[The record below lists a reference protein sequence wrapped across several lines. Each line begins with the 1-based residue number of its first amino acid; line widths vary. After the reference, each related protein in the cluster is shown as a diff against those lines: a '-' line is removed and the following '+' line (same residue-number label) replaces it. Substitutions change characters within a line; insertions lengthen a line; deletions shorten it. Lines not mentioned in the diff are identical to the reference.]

1 MRYRAFRTKK
11 DNNFHFQFLT
21 ENGDP
26 ILKSQAYADKNACF
40 NGIKSVMKNAGDTSR
55 YEKMEEGG
63 KHFFIIRAGNNQE
76 IGRSVAY
83 NSSADADRGIA
94 LMQAEG
100 PTAKNNADKGTSTT
114 TQKAAAST
122 PPPVAPTPEK
132 EQKKPASGADDY
144 KPLAYYESRIS
155 GKDNGFESFA
165 ADGEYYFTYNSG
177 GKVILISE
185 GYSSESSRDNGISSV
200 TKNIGAKGRVKK
212 EVHKNGKHYF
222 RVVAG
227 NHQEIATSRWYDNEG
242 EMDKMI
248 ATLQSGGSGTAQNLS
263 AAAPAATG
271 SKAETPKKEAAAPK
285 KEKKAKKPAAE
296 RKYLRQGVSYPCSE
310 IVFDTFQSGG
320 NEKYYFVFRTKDDK
334 AILINGDVRG
344 HATVEELNST
354 IEEVLKYGPD
364 KKNYLIKETKNGKP
378 YFYIKN
384 AEDKNIAR
392 SSLFYASKEEMDAA
406 IKLLACGAGM
416 TKAAPAAAA
425 AAAPAAPAAKVVDE
439 YLECSAYKGGAG
451 FHKFKHDNGEYYFA
465 YNDDNGK
472 TYLRSEGY
480 TSESGRDNGINSVIK
495 NAPNDER
502 WRAKNEDGKYF
513 FVLRAGNNQEIAR
526 SCPYDSEA
534 AMMKDFAWVRGDR
547 STIGQGAALVGGVWM
562 TGFALRA
569 QEQEKQ
575 ATMAAEDTA
584 RLKAEAEAKA
594 KAEAERLRAEAE
606 AKAKTEEARLRAE
619 AEAKAKADAERRK
632 AESEARRKAEEE
644 ARRKAEEEA
653 IEKARIAAEARRK
666 EQEALRIKMEAEA
679 KAKAEA
685 EAKKAEAARLAAL
698 AAAAAAVPI
707 VTKKVTVEKKEVI
720 KEKEKEDD
728 YLPCKEYEGHP
739 VNDKENNIAFFKHSN
754 GQLYFAVYDKDGK
767 VRLRSEGFK
776 DAKTRDEEVSGVIK
790 NINNREMYSTIRRG
804 NYYINIL
811 EDKTGREVG
820 RSCLLKDKVAPVPP
834 VAAVAAAA
842 AAPVVIKK
850 VVEKKPEPPKPKE
863 KEDDY
868 LPCEA
873 YANHKV
879 TDKKNNIAQFT
890 HKNGQHYFAV
900 YHEKTGKVRLRSEG
914 FTDKNK
920 LNSELNAVIKYLNDK
935 DRYETIRRGK
945 YYINVLKDTSG
956 REVGRSCLLKDKVSP
971 IVVAPVAAVAAAAVV
986 KPTPPPPPPPVVVA
1000 EKKKEKPKPVAAAP
1014 VAAAATSGGCLRLW
1028 PLLLALLLLLL
1039 LLLLWFKGCFG
1050 CAAAPP
1056 VAPVAPP
1063 PVVAPVA
1070 PPVKVAVC
1078 PAAGELKLN
1087 DGIGTQVADYLAD
1100 PESTFPKRFNVGGIN
1115 YDKNGTRLNSR
1126 AKKQLDDLATC
1137 LKGCNNIEADVY
1149 GYISGNEQGS
1159 YRGNKE
1165 ITLDDVR
1172 ARGVVDYLKSRGI
1185 DTDRLNFEGGGTN
1198 DNGGISIEIDKR

>member
-21 ENGDP
+21 EKGDP

-40 NGIKSVMKNAGDTSR
+40 NGIKSVMKNAGDASR
-55 YEKMEEGG
+55 YEKIEEGG
-63 KHFFIIRAGNNQE
+63 KHYFILKAGNNQE

-83 NSSADADRGIA
+83 NSAADADRGIA

-100 PTAKNNADKGTSTT
+100 PTAKNNADKGTDS
-114 TQKAAAST
+114 QNAAAST
-122 PPPVAPTPEK
+122 PPPAEK
-132 EQKKPASGADDY
+132 KKPASGDDDY
-144 KPLAYYESRIS
+144 RPLAFYESRIS

-165 ADGEYYFTYNSG
+165 AEGESYFTYNVG

-185 GYSSESSRDNGISSV
+185 GYSSDSARDNGINSV
-200 TKNIGAKGRVKK
+200 TKNMPIEGRIKKG
-212 EVHKNGKHYF
+212 VHKNGKHFF

-242 EMDKMI
+242 EMDAMI
-248 ATLQSGGSGTAQNLS
+248 AMLQGGGSGAALNVA
-263 AAAPAATG
+263 AAAPAA
-271 SKAETPKKEAAAPK
+271 KAEAPK
-285 KEKKAKKPAAE
+285 KEKKPAAE
-296 RKYLRQGVSYPCSE
+296 RTYLRQGVSYPCSD

-320 NEKYYFVFRTKDDK
+320 NEKYYFVFRTKEDK

-344 HATVEELNST
+344 HATVEELNNT
-354 IEEVLKYGPD
+354 IDEVLKYGPD

-378 YFYIKN
+378 YFYITN
-384 AEDKNIAR
+384 SDDKNIAR
-392 SSLFYASKEEMDAA
+392 SSLFYSSKEEMDAA

-416 TKAAPAAAA
+416 TKTTTAAATPVA
-425 AAAPAAPAAKVVDE
+425 AVPTAPAAPAAKAVDE
-439 YLECSAYKGGAG
+439 YLDCAAYKGAEG
-451 FHKFKHDNGEYYFA
+451 FHKFKNDASGEHYFA
-465 YNDDNGK
+465 FNGDNGK

-495 NAPNDER
+495 NAPNDDR

-526 SCPYDSEA
+526 SCPYDTEA

-547 STIGQGAALVGGVWM
+547 STIGAGATLVGGVWM

-569 QEQEKQ
+569 QEEEKQ
-575 ATMAAEDTA
+575 AVMAAEDQA

-606 AKAKTEEARLRAE
+606 AKTKAEEARLRAE
-619 AEAKAKADAERRK
+619 AESKAKAEAEKRK
-632 AESEARRKAEEE
+632 AEAEARRKAEEE

-653 IEKARIAAEARRK
+653 IAKAKAEAEARRK
-666 EQEALRIKMEAEA
+666 AQEEARLKAEAEA
-679 KAKAEA
+679 KAKAEE

-728 YLPCKEYEGHP
+728 YLPCKEYEGHT

-754 GQLYFAVYDKDGK
+754 GQFYFAVYDKDGK
-767 VRLRSEGFK
+767 VRLRSEGFQ

-804 NYYINIL
+804 QYYINIL

-834 VAAVAAAA
+834 VAKVAAVA
-842 AAPVVIKK
+842 AAPVVVKK
-850 VVEKKPEPPKPKE
+850 IIEKKPEPPKPKE

-879 TDKKNNIAQFT
+879 TDKENNIAQFT

-900 YHEKTGKVRLRSEG
+900 YHKNGKVRLRSEG

-920 LNSELNAVIKYLNDK
+920 LNSELNAAIKYLNDK
-935 DRYETIRRGK
+935 DRYETIQRGK
-945 YYINVLKDTSG
+945 YYINVLKDPSG
-956 REVGRSCLLKDKVSP
+956 REVGRSCLLKEKISP
-971 IVVAPVAAVAAAAVV
+971 IVAAPVVAAAAAAIV
-986 KPTPPPPPPPVVVA
+986 KETPPPPPPPKPKPVVA
-1000 EKKKEKPKPVAAAP
+1000 EKKKEKKKPVVAAAP
-1014 VAAAATSGGCLRLW
+1014 VAAAATSGGCMRFW
-1028 PLLLALLLLLL
+1028 WLLPLLLLLL
-1039 LLLLWFKGCFG
+1039 AALYFLRGCEG
-1050 CAAAPP
+1050 CGAT
-1056 VAPVAPP
+1056 
-1063 PVVAPVA
+1063 PVVAPPVEKVVT
-1070 PPVKVAVC
+1070 PPPPPPPAKVAIC
-1078 PAAGELKLN
+1078 PAAKDLKLSG
-1087 DGIGTQVADYLAD
+1087 GIGSQVAAYLAD

-1115 YDKNGTRLNSR
+1115 YSKNGTRLNSR
-1126 AKKQLDDLATC
+1126 AKKALDDLATC
-1137 LKGCNNIEADVY
+1137 LKGCGNLDVDVY

-1172 ARGVVDYLKSRGI
+1172 SRGVVDYLKSRGI

-1198 DNGGISIEIDKR
+1198 DNGGITIEIDKR

>member
-21 ENGDP
+21 EKGDP

-63 KHFFIIRAGNNQE
+63 KHYFIIKAGNNQE

-83 NSSADADRGIA
+83 NSSADADRGIK

-100 PTAKNNADKGTSTT
+100 PTAKNNADKGATT
-114 TQKAAAST
+114 DTQKAAAST
-122 PPPVAPTPEK
+122 PPPAATPKTEA
-132 EQKKPASGADDY
+132 KKPASGADDY
-144 KPLAYYESRIS
+144 KPLAYYESHIS
-155 GKDNGFESFA
+155 GKNNGFESFA

-185 GYSSESSRDNGISSV
+185 GYSSESSRDNGIKSV
-200 TKNIGAKGRVKK
+200 TKNMPVEGRIKK

-227 NHQEIATSRWYDNEG
+227 NHQEVATSRWYDNEG

-248 ATLQSGGSGTAQNLS
+248 ATLQGGGSGAALNVAS
-263 AAAPAATG
+263 AAASTKEV
-271 SKAETPKKEAAAPK
+271 KAEAPK
-285 KEKKAKKPAAE
+285 KEKKTKKAAAE
-296 RKYLRQGVSYPCSE
+296 RTYLRQGVSYPCSD

-320 NEKYYFVFRTKDDK
+320 NEKYYFVFRTKDEK

-354 IEEVLKYGPD
+354 IEEVIKYGPD
-364 KKNYLIKETKNGKP
+364 AKNYLIKETKNGKP

-416 TKAAPAAAA
+416 TKTTKAAPVAA
-425 AAAPAAPAAKVVDE
+425 AAPAAKVVDE
-439 YLECSAYKGGAG
+439 YLDCAAYKGGAG
-451 FHKFKHDNGEYYFA
+451 FHKFKNDASGEHYFA

-480 TSESGRDNGINSVIK
+480 TSESGRDNGIESVIK

-502 WRAKNEDGKYF
+502 WRAKNENGSYF
-513 FVLRAGNNQEIAR
+513 YVLRAGNNQEIAR
-526 SCPYDSEA
+526 SCPYNSEA

-547 STIGQGAALVGGVWM
+547 STIGKGAALVGGIWM

-575 ATMAAEDTA
+575 SIMADADAA
-584 RLKAEAEAKA
+584 RLRAEAEAKA

-606 AKAKTEEARLRAE
+606 AKAKADADRLKAE

-632 AESEARRKAEEE
+632 AEAEERRKAEEE

-653 IEKARIAAEARRK
+653 IAKAKIAAEARRK

-707 VTKKVTVEKKEVI
+707 VTKKVIVEKKEVI

-728 YLPCKEYEGHP
+728 YLPCKEYEKHP
-739 VNDKENNIAFFKHSN
+739 VTDKENNIALFKHSN
-754 GQLYFAVYDKDGK
+754 GQLYFAVYNKDGS

-776 DAKTRDEEVSGVIK
+776 DTKKRDEELVGVIK
-790 NINNREMYSTIRRG
+790 HINNREMYSTIRRG

-834 VAAVAAAA
+834 VAAVAAV

-850 VVEKKPEPPKPKE
+850 VIEKKPEPPKPKE

-879 TDKKNNIAQFT
+879 TDKENNIAQFT

-900 YHEKTGKVRLRSEG
+900 YHKNGKVRLRSEG

-920 LNSELNAVIKYLNDK
+920 LKSELNTVIKHLNEK
-935 DRYETIRRGK
+935 NRYETIQRGK
-945 YYINVLKDTSG
+945 YYINVLKNPSG
-956 REVGRSCLLKDKVSP
+956 REVGRSCLLKEKISP
-971 IVVAPVAAVAAAAVV
+971 IVLAPVVAATPIVN
-986 KPTPPPPPPPVVVA
+986 PTPPPPPPPVVVA
-1000 EKKKEKPKPVAAAP
+1000 EKKKEKPVVAAAP

-1028 PLLLALLLLLL
+1028 PLLLLGLLLL
-1039 LLLLWFKGCFG
+1039 LLLLWFKGCLG
-1050 CAAAPP
+1050 CAAVPP
-1056 VAPVAPP
+1056 AVVTPPP

-1070 PPVKVAVC
+1070 PPAKVAIC
-1078 PAAGELKLN
+1078 PAAGDLKLN
-1087 DGIGTQVADYLAD
+1087 DGIGSQVADYLAD
-1100 PESTFPKRFNVGGIN
+1100 PESTYPKRFNVGGIN

-1185 DTDRLNFEGGGTN
+1185 DTSRLNFEGGGTN
-1198 DNGGISIEIDKR
+1198 DSGGITIEIDK

>member
-21 ENGDP
+21 EKGDP
-26 ILKSQAYADKNACF
+26 ILKSQPYADKNACF
-40 NGIKSVMKNAGDTSR
+40 NGIKSVMTNAGDTAK
-55 YEKMEEGG
+55 YEKIEEGG
-63 KHFFIIRAGNNQE
+63 KHFFILKAGNNQE

-83 NSSADADRGIA
+83 NSSADADKGIA

-100 PTAKNNADKGTSTT
+100 PTAKNNTDKGEASS
-114 TQKAAAST
+114 TQKVAAST
-122 PPPVAPTPEK
+122 PPPVETPKAET
-132 EQKKPASGADDY
+132 KKPASGDDDY
-144 KPLAYYESRIS
+144 RPLAFYESRIS
-155 GKDNGFESFA
+155 GKDNGFQSFA
-165 ADGEYYFTYNSG
+165 AEGESYFTYNVG

-185 GYSSESSRDNGISSV
+185 GYSSDSARDNGISSV
-200 TKNIGAKGRVKK
+200 TKNMPIEGRIKKG
-212 EVHKNGKHYF
+212 VHKNGKHFF

-227 NHQEIATSRWYDNEG
+227 NHQEVATSRWYDNEG
-242 EMDKMI
+242 EMDAMI
-248 ATLQSGGSGTAQNLS
+248 ATLQGGGSG
-263 AAAPAATG
+263 AALNVAATTV
-271 SKAETPKKEAAAPK
+271 KAEAP
-285 KEKKAKKPAAE
+285 KEKKEKKPAAE
-296 RKYLRQGVSYPCSE
+296 RTYLRQGVSYPCSE

-354 IEEVLKYGPD
+354 IDEVLKFGPD
-364 KKNYLIKETKNGKP
+364 AKNYLIKETKNGKP

-384 AEDKNIAR
+384 DDDKNIAR
-392 SSLFYASKEEMDAA
+392 SSLFYSSKEDMDAA
-406 IKLLACGAGM
+406 IKLLACGAGV
-416 TKAAPAAAA
+416 TKATPLA
-425 AAAPAAPAAKVVDE
+425 AAAPAPAAPAKVVDE
-439 YLECSAYKGGAG
+439 YLDCAAYKGGAG
-451 FHKFKHDNGEYYFA
+451 FHKFKNDANGEYYFA
-465 YNDDNGK
+465 YNGDNSK

-480 TSESGRDNGINSVIK
+480 TSESGRDNGIQSVIK

-547 STIGQGAALVGGVWM
+547 STIGQGAALVGGAWLSA
-562 TGFALRA
+562 FAIRG

-575 ATMAAEDTA
+575 AIMASQDEA
-584 RLKAEAEAKA
+584 RLRAEAEAKA

-606 AKAKTEEARLRAE
+606 AKTKAEEARLRAE
-619 AEAKAKADAERRK
+619 AEAKAKAEAERRK
-632 AESEARRKAEEE
+632 AEAEARRKAEEE

-653 IEKARIAAEARRK
+653 IAKAKAEAEVRRK
-666 EQEALRIKMEAEA
+666 EQETLRLKMEAEA

-685 EAKKAEAARLAAL
+685 EAKKSEAVRLAAL

-707 VTKKVTVEKKEVI
+707 VTKKTIITEKKEVI

-739 VNDKENNIAFFKHSN
+739 INDKENNIAFFKHSN
-754 GQLYFAVYDKDGK
+754 GQLYFAVYNKDGS
-767 VRLRSEGFK
+767 VRLRSEGFE

-804 NYYINIL
+804 QYYINIL

-834 VAAVAAAA
+834 VAAVAAVA

-850 VVEKKPEPPKPKE
+850 IIEKKPEPPKPKE

-873 YANHKV
+873 YANKKV
-879 TDKKNNIAQFT
+879 TDKENNIAQFT
-890 HKNGQHYFAV
+890 HKNGKHYFAV
-900 YHEKTGKVRLRSEG
+900 YHKNGKVRLRSEG
-914 FTDKNK
+914 FSDKNNLK
-920 LNSELNAVIKYLNDK
+920 SELNAVIKHLNDK
-935 DRYETIRRGK
+935 NRYETISRGK
-945 YYINVLKDTSG
+945 YYINVLKDPTG
-956 REVGRSCLLKDKVSP
+956 REVGRSCLLKEKVSP
-971 IVVAPVAAVAAAAVV
+971 IVAVPVAAAAAAVIV
-986 KPTPPPPPPPVVVA
+986 KEAPKPKPVPVKA
-1000 EKKKEKPKPVAAAP
+1000 EKKKPVVAAAP
-1014 VAAAATSGGCLRLW
+1014 VAAAAATSGGCMRLW
-1028 PLLLALLLLLL
+1028 PLLLLALLGLLA
-1039 LLLLWFKGCFG
+1039 LLWWKGCATG
-1050 CAAAPP
+1050 CNS
-1056 VAPVAPP
+1056 APVVVPP
-1063 PVVAPVA
+1063 PVVTPVTPPPPPVA
-1070 PPVKVAVC
+1070 KVAIC
-1078 PAAGELKLN
+1078 PAAKDLKLSG
-1087 DGIGTQVADYLAD
+1087 GIGSQVADYLAD

-1126 AKKQLDDLATC
+1126 AKKALDDLATC
-1137 LKGCNNIEADVY
+1137 LKGCGNIDVDVY
-1149 GYISGNEQGS
+1149 GYISGNEKGS

-1172 ARGVVDYLKSRGI
+1172 GRGVVDYLKSRGI
-1185 DTDRLNFEGGGTN
+1185 DTNRLNFEGGGTN
-1198 DNGGISIEIDKR
+1198 DNGGITIEIDKR

>member
-21 ENGDP
+21 EKGDP
-26 ILKSQAYADKNACF
+26 ILKSQPYADKNACF

-63 KHFFIIRAGNNQE
+63 KHFFIIKAGNNQE

-100 PTAKNNADKGTSTT
+100 PTAKNNADKGTTT
-114 TQKAAAST
+114 DTQKAAAST
-122 PPPVAPTPEK
+122 AAPAATPKTEA
-132 EQKKPASGADDY
+132 KKPASGDDDY
-144 KPLAYYESRIS
+144 RPLAFYESRIS

-165 ADGEYYFTYNSG
+165 AEGEYYFTYNSG

-185 GYSSESSRDNGISSV
+185 GYSSEASRDNGISSV
-200 TKNIGAKGRVKK
+200 TKNMPIEGRIKK

-248 ATLQSGGSGTAQNLS
+248 AILQGGGSGAALNVAS
-263 AAAPAATG
+263 AAA
-271 SKAETPKKEAAAPK
+271 SKKEVKAEAPK
-285 KEKKAKKPAAE
+285 KEKKEKKPAAE
-296 RKYLRQGVSYPCSE
+296 RTYLRQGVSYPCSD

-320 NEKYYFVFRTKDDK
+320 NEKYYFVFRTKDEK

-344 HATVEELNST
+344 HATIEELNST
-354 IEEVLKYGPD
+354 IDEVLKYGPD
-364 KKNYLIKETKNGKP
+364 SKNYLIKETKNGKP
-378 YFYIKN
+378 YFYITN

-416 TKAAPAAAA
+416 TKAAPVA

-439 YLECSAYKGGAG
+439 YLDCAAYKGGAG
-451 FHKFKHDNGEYYFA
+451 FHKFKNDESGEYYFA

-480 TSESGRDNGINSVIK
+480 TSESGRDNGIESVIK

-502 WRAKNEDGKYF
+502 WRAKNEDGSYF

-526 SCPYDSEA
+526 SCPYTSEA

-547 STIGQGAALVGGVWM
+547 STIGKGAALVGGVWM

-575 ATMAAEDTA
+575 SIMAAEDQA

-606 AKAKTEEARLRAE
+606 AKAKADEARLRAE
-619 AEAKAKADAERRK
+619 AEAKAKAEAERRK
-632 AESEARRKAEEE
+632 AEAEARRKAEEE

-653 IEKARIAAEARRK
+653 IAKAKIAAEARRK
-666 EQEALRIKMEAEA
+666 EQEALRLKMEAEA

-754 GQLYFAVYDKDGK
+754 GQFYFAVYDKDGK
-767 VRLRSEGFK
+767 VRLRSEGFE

-834 VAAVAAAA
+834 VAAVAAVA

-879 TDKKNNIAQFT
+879 TDKENNIAQFT

-900 YHEKTGKVRLRSEG
+900 YHKNGKVRLRSEG

-920 LNSELNAVIKYLNDK
+920 LKSELNAVIKHLNEK
-935 DRYETIRRGK
+935 DRYETIQRGK
-945 YYINVLKDTSG
+945 YYINVLKDPSG
-956 REVGRSCLLKDKVSP
+956 REVGRSCLLKEKISP
-971 IVVAPVAAVAAAAVV
+971 IVLAPIVAATPIVN
-986 KPTPPPPPPPVVVA
+986 PTPPPPPPVVVA
-1000 EKKKEKPKPVAAAP
+1000 EKKKEKVKPVAAAP

-1028 PLLLALLLLLL
+1028 PLLLLGLLLL

-1050 CAAAPP
+1050 CAAAPV
-1056 VAPVAPP
+1056 VAPAPPP
-1063 PVVAPVA
+1063 PVVTPVV
-1070 PPVKVAVC
+1070 PPAKIAVC
-1078 PAAGELKLN
+1078 PAAEELKLSE
-1087 DGIGTQVADYLAD
+1087 GIGSQIADYLAD
-1100 PESTFPKRFNVGGIN
+1100 PESTYPKRFNVGGIG

-1126 AKKQLDDLATC
+1126 AKKALDDLATC
-1137 LKGCNNIEADVY
+1137 LKGCGNVDVDIY

-1185 DTDRLNFEGGGTN
+1185 DTNRLNFEGGGTN
-1198 DNGGISIEIDKR
+1198 DNGGITIEIDKQ